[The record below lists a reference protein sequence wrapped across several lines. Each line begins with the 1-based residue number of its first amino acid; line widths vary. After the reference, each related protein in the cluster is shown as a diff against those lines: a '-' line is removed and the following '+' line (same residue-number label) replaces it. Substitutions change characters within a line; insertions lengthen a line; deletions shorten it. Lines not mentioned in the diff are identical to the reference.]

1 MLLCPSGLAYLFR
14 LLSDHAYLFRHRWI
28 PLVIPHE
35 YTYLLPISLSIGISI
50 RFLFASLSV
59 ALSGRVPNPW
69 IRR

>member
-50 RFLFASLSV
+50 R
-59 ALSGRVPNPW
+59 
-69 IRR
+69 